1 MPFPGIGPIA
11 VPASFAVWA
20 ASDIHGQR
28 DAFDR
33 LLARAGLTDG
43 SDRWIAPAGTA
54 LVITGDMV
62 DRGPDAL
69 GLVRRLVSLRAQAP
83 AAGGLVALL
92 EGNHE
97 VELLGGL
104 AGVPEIWRALLTF
117 GGGATLAS
125 VGLVPD
131 EWLAMDPLRVAAR
144 VDALAPDFRPALE
157 TLAPYATWGDVL
169 FVHGGP
175 VPGLALDA
183 WTWDDQR
190 LWIRDAWSAS
200 AHPFPDDGAWA
211 AYREA
216 GIGRV
221 VYGHTPVAEPTL
233 VHGGRGLNLDTWRGG
248 VVTLAEL
255 RPGAPLAEAR
265 FVTEPAEDRAAADA
279 PVTRE
284 EIKAI
289 DAAMFPAVRA
299 WWASLRDAAAEPG
312 AAAAVPGAAAEPGAD
327 S

>member
-11 VPASFAVWA
+11 VPAPFTVWA
-20 ASDIHGQR
+20 ASDVHGQR

-43 SDRWIAPAGTA
+43 GDRWTAPAGTA

-83 AAGGLVALL
+83 AAGSLVALI

-125 VGLVPD
+125 AGLPLD
-131 EWLAMDPLRVAAR
+131 AWLAMTPLEVAAR
-144 VDALAPDFRPALE
+144 VDAFAPDFRPSLE

-175 VPGLALDA
+175 VPDLALDA
-183 WTWDDQR
+183 WVASEQR

-200 AHPFPDDGAWA
+200 PHPFPEADEWS
-211 AYREA
+211 AYRAA

-221 VYGHTPVAEPTL
+221 VYGHTPVTEPTL
-233 VHGGRGLNLDTWRGG
+233 IHEGRGLNLDTWRGG

-265 FVTEPAEDRAAADA
+265 FLTEPADERAAPDA
-279 PVTRE
+279 PITRD

-299 WWASLRDAAAEPG
+299 WWASLREP
-312 AAAAVPGAAAEPGAD
+312 A

>member
-1 MPFPGIGPIA
+1 MSFPGIEPIA
-11 VPASFAVWA
+11 VPAEFTVWA
-20 ASDIHGQR
+20 ASDVHGQR

-43 SDRWIAPAGTA
+43 ADRWSAPPGTA
-54 LVITGDMV
+54 LVITGDIV
-62 DRGPDAL
+62 DRGPDSL

-83 AAGGLVALL
+83 ALGGLVALV

-104 AGVPEIWRALLTF
+104 AGVPEIWRALLAF

-125 VGLVPD
+125 AGLAPG
-131 EWLAMDPLRVAAR
+131 EWLTMAPLEVAAR
-144 VDALAPDFRPALE
+144 VDAFAPDFRPALE
-157 TLAPYATWGDVL
+157 TLAPYATWGDVC

-175 VPGLALDA
+175 VPFQALDA
-183 WTWDDQR
+183 WAAGEER

-200 AHPFPDDGAWA
+200 PYPFPDDEAWA
-211 AYREA
+211 AYRAA

-233 VHGGRGLNLDTWRGG
+233 VHAGRALNLDTWRGG
-248 VVTLAEL
+248 VVTLAGF
-255 RPGAPLAEAR
+255 RPGRPLAEAR
-265 FVTEPAEDRAAADA
+265 FLTEPAEDRAVEDA
-279 PVTRE
+279 PITRE
-284 EIKAI
+284 QIKAI

-299 WWASLRDAAAEPG
+299 WWASLRGAAAERRTAAEPG
-312 AAAAVPGAAAEPGAD
+312 TASERGTA

>member
-1 MPFPGIGPIA
+1 MPFPGVGPIA
-11 VPASFAVWA
+11 VPASFTVWA

-28 DAFDR
+28 NVFDR

-43 SDRWIAPAGTA
+43 ADRWTASAGTA

-69 GLVRRLVSLRAQAP
+69 GLVRRLVSLRDQAA

-104 AGVPEIWRALLTF
+104 AGIPEIWRALLTY
-117 GGGATLAS
+117 GGGATLLS
-125 VGLVPD
+125 SGLELD
-131 EWLAMDPLRVAAR
+131 EWLGMTPSEVGER
-144 VDALAPDFRPALE
+144 VDAFAPDFRPALQSV
-157 TLAPYATWGDVL
+157 APYAIWGDVL

-175 VPGLALDA
+175 VPFLGLDEWIASE
-183 WTWDDQR
+183 QR
-190 LWIRDAWSAS
+190 LWIRGAWSAS
-200 AHPFPDDGAWA
+200 PHPFPEGDAWA
-211 AYREA
+211 AFRDA
-216 GIGRV
+216 GVASV

-255 RPGAPLAEAR
+255 RPERPLAEAR
-265 FVTEPAEDRAAADA
+265 FLTEPADDRAAQDA
-279 PVTRE
+279 PISRE

-299 WWASLRDAAAEPG
+299 WWVSLGKARA
-312 AAAAVPGAAAEPGAD
+312 
-327 S
+327 